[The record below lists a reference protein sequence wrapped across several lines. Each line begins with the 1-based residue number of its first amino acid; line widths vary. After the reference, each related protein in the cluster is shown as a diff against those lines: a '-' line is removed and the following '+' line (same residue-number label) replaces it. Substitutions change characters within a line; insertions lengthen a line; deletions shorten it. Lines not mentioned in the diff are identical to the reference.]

1 MNYQDIPAQLTTIQ
15 AALVEKIC
23 EQPFLEV
30 SMSVRQS
37 GRWSILL
44 YRGYNNVDYKIGTI
58 NADSPDE
65 CIDEAFKFIA
75 AMPNAEN
82 AAKQSWQGKLG
93 KVIDEGHALNL
104 PDDVMMPLRQW
115 SQAMTENLLAAPKAA
130 HAKGDRS

>member
-1 MNYQDIPAQLTTIQ
+1 MTYEEIPAKLVAVQT
-15 AALVEKIC
+15 ALVEKIG
-23 EQPFLEV
+23 EQPFIDIA
-30 SMSVRQS
+30 MTIRQS

-44 YRGYNNVDYKIGTI
+44 YRDFNGGEYKIGRIT
-58 NADSPDE
+58 ADSPAE

-104 PDDVMMPLRQW
+104 PDDVMMPLRQG

-130 HAKGDRS
+130 QAKGDRS